1 VNAAA
6 ERLEF
11 APPPQPGLARGLGIA
26 ILAHLLLLA
35 ALTWGVKW
43 KREAQDAAAE
53 AELWAAVP
61 QQAAPAEVVKAPP
74 APVPPPPVVRE
85 EPKPEPKPR
94 DADIAAEKE
103 KQRKK
108 QDAERREAEQDRK
121 EREQKKREQEQ
132 KAKEKAAEE
141 RKREDAQKALKEKQE
156 QAQAAKRREDNLR
169 RMQAMAGGPVTG
181 AATNA
186 GAGMSKSYAV
196 RLASLFKRNMRFPGG
211 VDSITGNP
219 QAEVRV
225 RVGPGGTILNVRVTK
240 PSGNPA
246 WDAAVVRAIESTER
260 IPADENG
267 KYATDFP
274 LDWGPRD

>member
-1 VNAAA
+1 MDAATD
-6 ERLEF
+6 RLEF
-11 APPPQPGLARGLGIA
+11 APPPQPGLARGLAIA
-26 ILAHLLLLA
+26 ILAHMLLLA

-43 KREAQDAAAE
+43 KRDAEDAAAE

-61 QQAAPAEVVKAPP
+61 EQAAPAEVVKAPP
-74 APVPPPPVVRE
+74 VPPPPPVVRE
-85 EPKPEPKPR
+85 QPRPEPQPR
-94 DADIAAEKE
+94 EADIAAEKE
-103 KQRKK
+103 KQRKREE
-108 QDAERREAEQDRK
+108 AERREAEEARK

-141 RKREDAQKALKEKQE
+141 RKREDAQKALKEKRE
-156 QAQAAKRREDNLR
+156 QAQAAKRREENLR

-181 AATNA
+181 SSPTA
-186 GAGMSKSYAV
+186 GAGLSRSYAV

-211 VDSITGNP
+211 VDSIAGNP
-219 QAEVRV
+219 EAEVRV

-246 WDAAVVRAIESTER
+246 WDAAVVRAIEATER
-260 IPADENG
+260 IPPDENG

-274 LDWGPRD
+274 LGWGPKD

>member
-1 VNAAA
+1 VDAAD
-6 ERLEF
+6 RLEF

-43 KREAQDAAAE
+43 KRDAQDAAAE

-61 QQAAPAEVVKAPP
+61 EQAAPVPPEVVKAPP
-74 APVPPPPVVRE
+74 APPPPPIVCE
-85 EPKPEPKPR
+85 QPKPEPKPR
-94 DADIAAEKE
+94 EADIAAERE
-103 KQRKK
+103 QQRKR
-108 QDAERREAEQDRK
+108 QEAERREAEEDRR
-121 EREQKKREQEQ
+121 EREAKKREQEQ
-132 KAKEKAAEE
+132 KAREKAAEE
-141 RKREDAQKALKEKQE
+141 RKREEAQARQE
-156 QAQAAKRREDNLR
+156 QARKAAAEQQRKQRLAQL
-169 RMQAMAGGPVTG
+169 QAMAGGPVTG
-181 AATNA
+181 SAASA
-186 GAGMSKSYAV
+186 GAGLSKSYAV

-211 VDSITGNP
+211 VDSISGNP

-260 IPADENG
+260 IPPDENG

-274 LDWGPRD
+274 LDWGPKD